1 MSIARI
7 TTTPGMRGDHDIT
20 CTNHLPFQERRA
32 KSKTVMK
39 KSPRLTISLDSMLT
53 TNIWCLGELHMSIVA
68 GSLPVMKPFVRRY
81 FPRLLDLATTRK
93 TPSSCQNI
101 KPDSHIPFHRLKS
114 SGTLQHPDK
123 VAGDRGYSMPRRETG
138 SYGTMS
144 EGDRPAEEFQDAA
157 NEQVISDEIGCQRQ
171 EIKIRD
177 R

>member
-1 MSIARI
+1 
-7 TTTPGMRGDHDIT
+7 
-20 CTNHLPFQERRA
+20 
-32 KSKTVMK
+32 
-39 KSPRLTISLDSMLT
+39 
-53 TNIWCLGELHMSIVA
+53 MSIVA

-101 KPDSHIPFHRLKS
+101 KPDSHIPFHILKS

-123 VAGDRGYSMPRRETG
+123 VAGDRGHSMPRRETG
-138 SYGTMS
+138 SYGTLS